1 MLVISR
7 RVNES
12 LLLGDDIRVTVLE
25 AGSEQVRLGI
35 EAPRSVTVLRQELA
49 EEVRRRN
56 VAASRVRSDD
66 LAEMS
71 RRLGSRQTFSVA
83 LCVADRMK
91 AVDFYRKALGFR
103 SIPGGPRALPGALRL
118 NLGDTNLWIYEAPHE
133 ETGGGAFLT
142 LPVAD
147 PAAAHKQALSFG
159 AKDCPGPFPGALA
172 VADPNG
178 YRFLLVRE

>member
-12 LLLGDDIRVTVLE
+12 LLLGDDIRVTILE
-25 AGSEQVRLGI
+25 AGSEQVRVGI

-71 RRLGSRQTFSVA
+71 RRMGARQTFSVA
-83 LCVADRMK
+83 LGVTDRPR
-91 AVDFYRKALGFR
+91 ALDFYRKALGFR
-103 SIPGGPRALPGALRL
+103 NTPGGPRALPGTLRMT
-118 NLGDTNLWIYEAPHE
+118 LGDTSIWLFESHE
-133 ETGGGAFLT
+133 EPPGPGAYLV
-142 LPVAD
+142 LPVPD
-147 PAAAHKQALSFG
+147 PAAAQRQALAMGGS
-159 AKDCPGPFPGALA
+159 AWPAPFPEAVT
-172 VADPNG
+172 VADPDG
-178 YRFLLVRE
+178 HRFLLVRE